1 MGFGSLFLLLSIWR
15 ATHNLIA
22 QDQFSWS
29 FVLPLSD
36 YNSKHHNVWRNWF
49 LIFKSMT
56 LNWQTHDEA
65 THRAFLLVH
74 LPLKLILFSTFWLAI
89 STKHINDLNWL
100 ILIWC
105 SSNSYF
111 EWNVVKEACQS
122 TSVLLKLHFHWPPNA
137 IDSAVE
143 NVEFCKSIVPY
154 WGDLNKGAMCN
165 QTITPI
171 DFKFLFNHLQ
181 CGEGNLKIIKNK
193 MQSIILHRR
202 GKQNSFPFHL
212 IVDIH
217 RDSF

>member
-56 LNWQTHDEA
+56 LNWQIHEST
-65 THRAFLLVH
+65 RKIFLALVR
-74 LPLKLILFSTFWLAI
+74 LPLKLIRFSSFWLAI
-89 STKHINDLNWL
+89 STKLINDLNWL

-105 SSNSYF
+105 SSNSYLTAI
-111 EWNVVKEACQS
+111 KRCQRS
-122 TSVLLKLHFHWPPNA
+122 VPIEVLLKLHFFDHRMR
-137 IDSAVE
+137 
-143 NVEFCKSIVPY
+143 SILLSKM
-154 WGDLNKGAMCN
+154 LNFASLLFHTER
-165 QTITPI
+165 TITPI